1 MRLVLVGAAG
11 LVVAGVVVTLTGGNR
26 TTAWVLL
33 VAGLL
38 YALAYLWANRRP
50 RRR

>member
-11 LVVAGVVVTLTGGNR
+11 LVAMGVVTVIIGGNR
-26 TTAWVLL
+26 TTAWALL

-38 YALAYLWANRRP
+38 YALAYLWANRR
-50 RRR
+50 RRGR